1 MSDTLIC
8 IDPECAGCTTYGGY
22 RWTGAMWL
30 DGDGYPQRHV
40 ISVIKPEY
48 RKLPSKI
55 IPDDIKKPTHYIFS
69 KPANDVLDVLAECG
83 FNMPDHYIASAIAY
97 LCRCKKKN
105 QYRKDLEKAAFYINK
120 AIELH
125 DAEERSNSK
134 NK

>member
-1 MSDTLIC
+1 MMAKYCRDVNCGFCSGQDGFSYNKTQRVWYNRQSGVVTHYSCEETSLED
-8 IDPECAGCTTYGGY
+8 IDE
-22 RWTGAMWL
+22 
-30 DGDGYPQRHV
+30 V
-40 ISVIKPEY
+40 
-48 RKLPSKI
+48 
-55 IPDDIKKPTHYIFS
+55 KKPAHYIFS

>member
-1 MSDTLIC
+1 MKTKPCQDIQCEMCIASPSVYWKSLECTWWDSIRAKYVFHDT
-8 IDPECAGCTTYGGY
+8 P
-22 RWTGAMWL
+22 
-30 DGDGYPQRHV
+30 V
-40 ISVIKPEY
+40 IA
-48 RKLPSKI
+48 
-55 IPDDIKKPTHYIFS
+55 DDIKKPAHYIFS

>member
-1 MSDTLIC
+1 MMAKYCRDVNCGFCSEQDGFSYNKTQRVWYNRQSGVVTHYSCEETSLED
-8 IDPECAGCTTYGGY
+8 IDE
-22 RWTGAMWL
+22 
-30 DGDGYPQRHV
+30 V
-40 ISVIKPEY
+40 
-48 RKLPSKI
+48 
-55 IPDDIKKPTHYIFS
+55 KKPAHYMFS